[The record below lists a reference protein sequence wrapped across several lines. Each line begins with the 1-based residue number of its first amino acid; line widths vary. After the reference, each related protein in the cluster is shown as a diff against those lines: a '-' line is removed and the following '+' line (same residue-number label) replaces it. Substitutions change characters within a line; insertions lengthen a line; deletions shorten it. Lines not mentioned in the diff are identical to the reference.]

1 MARASKLAGG
11 RVLSA
16 MPADDRASAA
26 GPALFR
32 RFPGLA
38 GRIPHHSF
46 VPAATPVERATLA
59 GSLAVYVKRD
69 DRSCPLYGGNKPR
82 KLEFVIAEALA
93 RGVRRLV
100 TSGGLGTNHGLATT
114 ILGRS
119 VGLATTLVLVDQ
131 PVTEH
136 VRRSLRLFAC
146 YGAEVVD
153 GRSVP
158 GAVWRGSRALAR
170 AALRGEKPV
179 LVRPG
184 GSSTIGNLGFVS
196 AGLELAEQV
205 AAGDLPEPA
214 LVFLPVGSGGSIAGL
229 AVGLRLAG
237 LATRPVG
244 VLVNDIL
251 PPSPRSLARAA
262 RAVLRR
268 LRQADP
274 RIPALDFAASDFE
287 LATGA
292 IGAGYG
298 APTPAALEAQRVA
311 AQAGLVLD
319 TTYTAKCLAEL
330 LARARADA
338 LPRAPVL
345 FWHTFNSIDVTM
357 GAPPFRPETLP
368 ARLRAIAEGA
378 G

>member
-1 MARASKLAGG
+1 MSALPVENRA
-11 RVLSA
+11 
-16 MPADDRASAA
+16 AA

-32 RFPGLA
+32 RFPSLA

-46 VPAATPVERATLA
+46 VPAATPVERVTLA
-59 GSLAVYVKRD
+59 GSLALYVKRD

-93 RGVRRLV
+93 RRARRLV

-146 YGAEVVD
+146 YGAELVD
-153 GRSVP
+153 GRSVR

-170 AALRGEKPV
+170 AALRGERPF

-184 GSSTIGNLGFVS
+184 GSSTSGTLGFVS

-205 AAGDLPEPA
+205 AAGALPEPA

-251 PPSPRSLARAA
+251 APSPRSLARAA

-274 RIPALDFAASDFE
+274 SVPALDFAARDFE
-287 LATGA
+287 LARGA
-292 IGAGYG
+292 LGPGYG
-298 APTPAALEAQRVA
+298 VPTPAALEAQRIA

-330 LARARADA
+330 LARARAGA
-338 LPRAPVL
+338 LPHAPVL
-345 FWHTFNSIDVTM
+345 FWNTFNSIDVAA
-357 GAPPFRPETLP
+357 GAPPFRPGALP

>member
-1 MARASKLAGG
+1 M
-11 RVLSA
+11 SA
-16 MPADDRASAA
+16 LPVEDRAAAA

-32 RFPGLA
+32 RFPSLA
-38 GRIPHHSF
+38 GRIPHHAF
-46 VPAATPVERATLA
+46 VPAPTPVERVTLA
-59 GSLAVYVKRD
+59 GSLALYVKRD

-93 RGVRRLV
+93 RRARRLV

-153 GRSVP
+153 GRSVR

-170 AALRGEKPV
+170 AALRGERPF

-184 GSSTIGNLGFVS
+184 GSSTSGTLGFAS

-274 RIPALDFAASDFE
+274 SVPALDFAARDFA
-287 LATGA
+287 LARGA
-292 IGAGYG
+292 LGPGYG
-298 APTPAALEAQRVA
+298 VPTSAALEAQRIA

-338 LPRAPVL
+338 LPHAPVL
-345 FWHTFNSIDVTM
+345 FWNTFDSIDAAA
-357 GAPPFRPETLP
+357 GAPPFRPDALP